1 MQGACSTGRHADGS
15 RRRGI
20 GASEGAEAIG
30 GQRVV
35 EWREHPSPLPTRPCY
50 TSPSGMVERKGQMSK
65 VRKSSGRGQESHLPQ
80 RYLPDG
86 SRKTISLLFSSFFFL
101 EEERECGNLRDWVQ
115 PDSLDSILLGV
126 GSLHGGLGS
135 RARPDV
141 PHGYST
147 NGRPVEACAVTLPRS
162 KLSLC
167 RVTA

>member
-1 MQGACSTGRHADGS
+1 MQARERKPSAGN
-15 RRRGI
+15 
-20 GASEGAEAIG
+20 
-30 GQRVV
+30 
-35 EWREHPSPLPTRPCY
+35 EWR
-50 TSPSGMVERKGQMSK
+50 SGESIPRRSQLGRAILHRRAWLKERGKCQ
-65 VRKSSGRGQESHLPQ
+65 KSGKARG
-80 RYLPDG
+80 G
-86 SRKTISLLFSSFFFL
+86 GKSRICHKDIYQTGLEKQFHCFFRLFLFL

-147 NGRPVEACAVTLPRS
+147 NGRPVEACAVTLPRA